1 MVASDPQLPNPD
13 PLRAARLVA
22 TGWQR
27 RSLRLLGRR
36 FALGRPSSMIA
47 SARRRRLTDHRR
59 CVLGRGVITSRL
71 VDEKGVGAS

>member
-1 MVASDPQLPNPD
+1 MTMVASDPQLPNPD

-36 FALGRPSSMIA
+36 FALG
-47 SARRRRLTDHRR
+47 
-59 CVLGRGVITSRL
+59 
-71 VDEKGVGAS
+71 